1 MKFSE
6 NLKHHIQEHNLSL
19 KELAIKL
26 NVPPS
31 TVHGWLNGIPPK
43 NILTIKKIADLFNCS
58 LDKLCFNEE
67 FEKIAIYIFDD
78 LIEFCGP
85 QAPSVVSLEF
95 FIPHLLRVRVFVF
108 LIIIFIFI
116 FIFFLVCFGF
126 FV

>member
-67 FEKIAIYIFDD
+67 FEKLDPED
-78 LIEFCGP
+78 LDYSGMIQIGKNRYK
-85 QAPSVVSLEF
+85 VVLEK
-95 FIPHLLRVRVFVF
+95 I
-108 LIIIFIFI
+108 
-116 FIFFLVCFGF
+116 
-126 FV
+126 